1 MAENI
6 LEVRHLKKWFKIGNP
21 AIKKVGVSY
30 LHACDD
36 VSFEIRKGEIF
47 GIIGESGSGKSTIGK
62 CVLNLQSSDSGEI
75 VFDGQDIFGYSQK
88 KMKLLRKDMQ
98 MVFQNPLA
106 SFNPKKRLGKTFA
119 EYGKFLDMTDEQ
131 YQNRMKGLLKYI
143 KLSDDVLS
151 RLPKELSGGQPV
163 SFDPADANLVVN
175 EYTEYDCYD
184 TLLDFNQDGTDVV
197 PALAESWE
205 QVDDLTYTYKI
216 REGVKFSDGSD
227 LTMDD
232 VLYSLNRVRE
242 DAYGMSYLF
251 EHVDSFEV
259 DEKTRTLTVH
269 LTQPDS
275 TWKYVPATT
284 PCQILKKSVVEA
296 EGDAY
301 GTNEG
306 SVVGTGPYKF
316 VSWAADSQIVLEK
329 NEYWWGGAD
338 NLAIDKINFYVM
350 KDASTIALAVKSGT
364 IDFAPGIT
372 NDVLPTYESLSNY
385 NIIHDF
391 ETSTVF
397 VALNTQVAPFD
408 DVNARKALAYCIDSS
423 LVQQSIGGGYSAK
436 LDVTC
441 LSDNMYYMDPD
452 KWHTA
457 VGEIEDYT
465 VQDYDKAKEYLAKSK
480 YPDGFEFDFYTL
492 SANVPEAELIQ
503 SMVGE
508 IGIKMNIK
516 EILSADMFSYLYG
529 FNEDE
534 NGNRPYQAFG
544 SSWVSD
550 YLDPVGNLKTMFHSS
565 NTVPGCANQAMWKNA
580 DFDALIDKSYET
592 TDDSKRVEYFI
603 EASKIA
609 ADDCAYI
616 PLYVPESVYA
626 VSDKFTFTPSPQ
638 SFWNFSYTD
647 FQVNK

>member
-1 MAENI
+1 M
-6 LEVRHLKKWFKIGNP
+6 R
-21 AIKKVGVSY
+21 
-30 LHACDD
+30 
-36 VSFEIRKGEIF
+36 
-47 GIIGESGSGKSTIGK
+47 
-62 CVLNLQSSDSGEI
+62 
-75 VFDGQDIFGYSQK
+75 
-88 KMKLLRKDMQ
+88 LLR
-98 MVFQNPLA
+98 F
-106 SFNPKKRLGKTFA
+106 F
-119 EYGKFLDMTDEQ
+119 
-131 YQNRMKGLLKYI
+131 I
-143 KLSDDVLS
+143 
-151 RLPKELSGGQPV
+151 
-163 SFDPADANLVVN
+163 
-175 EYTEYDCYD
+175 
-184 TLLDFNQDGTDVV
+184 
-197 PALAESWE
+197 
-205 QVDDLTYTYKI
+205 
-216 REGVKFSDGSD
+216 
-227 LTMDD
+227 
-232 VLYSLNRVRE
+232 
-242 DAYGMSYLF
+242 
-251 EHVDSFEV
+251 
-259 DEKTRTLTVH
+259 
-269 LTQPDS
+269 
-275 TWKYVPATT
+275 
-284 PCQILKKSVVEA
+284 
-296 EGDAY
+296 
-301 GTNEG
+301 
-306 SVVGTGPYKF
+306 
-316 VSWAADSQIVLEK
+316 
-329 NEYWWGGAD
+329 
-338 NLAIDKINFYVM
+338 
-350 KDASTIALAVKSGT
+350 
-364 IDFAPGIT
+364 
-372 NDVLPTYESLSNY
+372 
-385 NIIHDF
+385 
-391 ETSTVF
+391 
-397 VALNTQVAPFD
+397 ALNTQVAPFD

-423 LVQQSIGGGYSAK
+423 LVQQSIGGEYSAK

-457 VGEIEDYT
+457 VSEMEDYT